1 MCGIIGY
8 IVRKGSNHSLT
19 NLGCVGLSAV
29 SNRGQDGVGA
39 VIFGPN
45 VSLGPWKEPGGVR
58 EFIDKHFRGVETQ
71 SGCFLG
77 QTRYPTSGSSTDPAN
92 LQPCKIEL
100 GEGLP
105 TIHLIWNGNFT
116 DFEGFRQKFP
126 NLNFN
131 CDTQMLASI
140 IGATFSEEFAIHAD
154 LRVATIA
161 AVRKVFDECQG
172 GFSCLM
178 HVEGLGLVAFRDKFG
193 IRPLALYFDE
203 ESGVYGFASESR
215 AFKGLEGSLDWVRNG
230 EIVII
235 SRHDFSIHREM
246 IVEDTSLMTC
256 PMEWI
261 YLASPESTINGVSV
275 YDFRVA
281 LGRQTVIEWLNA
293 NSNIELDDLLV
304 VPRTSRVNA
313 TGMMPK
319 LFARYGEGFLA
330 HVNGIFVSSLAKR
343 SFLWAHDHQRLQ
355 ELGKHSIPVDLTGKR
370 VMLVDDSIVRSNT
383 AKRVIDLARQAGARE
398 VHFVSCSPVI
408 RHPDYTGIDIA
419 TYDQLVGHD
428 RSLQEICD
436 IIGADSVFYLSV
448 EGLQKVAHQFFP
460 EEMFPEGGINYS
472 IFTGKYPYG
481 VPADYLVTV

>member
-1 MCGIIGY
+1 MCGIVGY
-8 IVRKGSNHSLT
+8 IVREDSRYSLT
-19 NLGCVGLSAV
+19 NLAGVGLSAV

-39 VIFGPN
+39 VILGPN
-45 VSLGPWKEPGGVR
+45 ITFEHKEHGGVR
-58 EFIDKHFRGVETQ
+58 EFIDQHFRGVEIH

-77 QTRYPTSGSSTDPAN
+77 QTRYPTSRSISSIKN
-92 LQPCKIEL
+92 LQPARIIL
-100 GEGLP
+100 GEDLP
-105 TIHLIWNGNFT
+105 SIQLIWNGNLTNFSR
-116 DFEGFRQKFP
+116 FQEVHRQIGFD
-126 NLNFN
+126 

-140 IGATFSEEFAIHAD
+140 IGTAFSREFALHAD
-154 LRVATIA
+154 LRMATIA

-178 HVEGLGLVAFRDKFG
+178 HVEGIGLVAFRDKFG
-193 IRPLALYFDE
+193 IRPLSMYTDE

-215 AFKGLEGSLDWVRNG
+215 AFKGLEGNIDWVKNG
-230 EIVII
+230 EMVII

-246 IVEDTSLMTC
+246 IVEGASLMTC

-261 YLASPESTINGVSV
+261 YLASPESSINGVSV
-275 YDFRVA
+275 YDFRVE
-281 LGRQTVIEWLNA
+281 LGRQTVIEWLQA
-293 NSNIELDDLLV
+293 NSKIEIDDLLV

-319 LFARYGEGFLA
+319 LFAQYGENFLA

-343 SFLWAHDHQRLQ
+343 SFLWAHDHQRVQ
-355 ELGKHSIPVDLTGKR
+355 ELGKHSIPTSLAGKR

-383 AKRVIDLARQAGARE
+383 AKKVVSLARQAGARE

-448 EGLQKVAHQFFP
+448 EGLQEVALQFFP
-460 EEMFPEGGINYS
+460 KETFPEGGINYS

-481 VPADYLVTV
+481 VPSDYLATV